1 MLVYPYYVVNGK
13 SRSMNTLDTGQILF
27 DNVPFTQLPEWMNDP
42 ACEEPPLNCTDRIHH
57 RSIWI
62 SDVHLGTSGAKAEEL
77 CDFLKYNTCDTLYL
91 VGDIIDGWRMK
102 NRAYWPQQHI
112 NVIRRILTR
121 SKRGTKIVYITGNHD
136 EFLRRYSG
144 MSFGNIHLVDE
155 YIHHS
160 PNGKQYW
167 VVHGDGYDAVVFNKK
182 WLVVIGDVA
191 YDSLLKVNV
200 WFNRARS
207 ILGMGHWSLS
217 SYIKNKV
224 RNAFSIISN
233 YETTLVNECKKRE
246 LDGVICG
253 HIHHPKVKEIDG
265 VQYANC
271 GDWVESC
278 SAMVEDKQGHLEI
291 IQWHKSEQ
299 SSVFDTSNESVMI

>member
-1 MLVYPYYVVNGK
+1 MSAFNPE
-13 SRSMNTLDTGQILF
+13 QIIF
-27 DNVPFTQLPEWMNDP
+27 DNMPTAPQPEWMSDP
-42 ACEEPPLNCTDRIHH
+42 ACEEPTPHSKDRSHH

-62 SDVHLGTSGAKAEEL
+62 SDVHLGTSGAKADLL
-77 CDFLKYNTCDTLYL
+77 CDFLKHNSCDTLYL

-102 NRAYWPQQHI
+102 SRAYWPQEHV
-112 NVIRRILTR
+112 NVVRRLLTR

-160 PNGKQYW
+160 PNGKKFW
-167 VVHGDGYDAVVFNKK
+167 VVHGDAFDAVVFNKK
-182 WLVVIGDVA
+182 WLVVIGDLA
-191 YDSLLKVNV
+191 YDTLLKVNP
-200 WFNRARS
+200 WLNRARS
-207 ILGMGHWSLS
+207 ALGLRQWSLS
-217 SYIKNKV
+217 SYLKNRV

-233 YETTLVNECKKRE
+233 YETTLTEESKKRE

-253 HIHHPKVKEIDG
+253 HIHHADVKEING
-265 VQYANC
+265 LQYANC

-278 SAMVEDKQGHLEI
+278 SALVEDEQGNLKIIKWAKTAESNKQEATIEPEI
-291 IQWHKSEQ
+291 VLQQ
-299 SSVFDTSNESVMI
+299 